1 MKRASGLILVL
12 SFSVLWLGCAG
23 DTSSNTSSSTS
34 TPTPALLAISPTTT
48 QPGGSDFTLTA
59 TGTNF
64 VPASGG
70 QCGSEICFNH
80 SLRETTFVNSTQLT
94 ATVPAA
100 LIAQGG
106 TVPVFIVSNCEVTS
120 NTLTFN
126 IGPCTLGVTGRAS
139 VDSSGAQS
147 TGASEEPDI
156 SGNGRFVMFDSD
168 AADLVTG
175 DTNGA
180 QDIFLRDTCLGATG
194 CTPSTIRVSV
204 DSAGAQGNGNSGTA
218 SSTDDA
224 DASVNDDGRFVVFR
238 SEATNLVTG
247 DTNGTTDVFL
257 RDTCIGAMSCTPS
270 TIRVSVDSGG
280 AEGNGFSGNPSISS
294 SGRFMVFESLAD
306 NLVTGDTNFAND
318 IFLRDTCIGALV
330 CTPSTIRVSVSSGG
344 VEANFDSD
352 GPRVSGTG
360 RFVAFQSLADNL
372 VASDGNVTSDAF
384 LRDTCIGA
392 MSCTPSTIRVSVTT
406 GGVEGN
412 GFSEE
417 AFLSDDGRFV
427 TFGSFSTNLVTGDT
441 NGASDVFQRDTCI
454 GAMSCTPSTI
464 AVSVS
469 TGGALGNL
477 DSFSGRMNAS
487 GRFVAYD
494 SDATNLVTGDTNG
507 VFDVFLRDTCAGVT
521 GCTPSTIRVSVDS
534 SGTQGNMESVDP
546 FISDNGAVVVFH
558 SDATNLV
565 SGDTNGTRDIFVTTT
580 CF

>member
-1 MKRASGLILVL
+1 MKRAAGLVL
-12 SFSVLWLGCAG
+12 VLTFSVLWLGCAG
-23 DTSSNTSSSTS
+23 DSSSSSSTS
-34 TPTPALLAISPTTT
+34 TPTPTLISISPTTAS
-48 QPGGSDFTLTA
+48 PGGSSFTMTA

-64 VPASGG
+64 IPPSGG
-70 QCGSEICFNH
+70 QCGSEICFNG
-80 SLRETTFVNSTQLT
+80 SLQSTTFVDSTQIT
-94 ATVPAA
+94 ATIPAA

-106 TVPVFIVSNCEVTS
+106 LVPVFIVSNCEVAS

-139 VDSSGAQS
+139 VDTSGAQA

-156 SGNGRFVMFDSD
+156 SGNGRFVIFDSD

-175 DTNGA
+175 DTNVA
-180 QDIFLRDTCLGATG
+180 QDIFLRDTCFGVTG

-204 DSAGAQGNGNSGTA
+204 DSGGAQGNGNSGTA
-218 SSTDDA
+218 SASDDA

-247 DTNGTTDVFL
+247 DGNGTTDVFL
-257 RDTCIGAMSCTPS
+257 RDTCIGATSCTPS
-270 TIRVSVDSGG
+270 TIRVSVDSSG

-318 IFLRDTCIGALV
+318 IFLRDTCIGATS
-330 CTPSTIRVSVSSGG
+330 CTPSTIRVSESTGG
-344 VEANFDSD
+344 TEGNLSSD

-372 VASDGNVTSDAF
+372 VTGDGNVTSDAF
-384 LRDTCIGA
+384 LRDTCMGA
-392 MSCTPSTIRVSVTT
+392 TSCTPSTIRLSVTT
-406 GGVEGN
+406 GGLEGN

-417 AFLSDDGRFV
+417 AFVSDGGRFV
-427 TFGSFSTNLVTGDT
+427 TFGSFSTNLVPGDT
-441 NGASDVFQRDTCI
+441 NGASDVFLRDTCI

-477 DSFSGRMNAS
+477 DSFAGRINAT

-507 VFDVFLRDTCAGVT
+507 FFDVFLRDTCAGVT
-521 GCTPSTIRVSVDS
+521 GCTPSTIRLSVDS
-534 SGTQGNMESVDP
+534 SGAQGNAGSADP
-546 FISDNGAVVVFH
+546 FLSDNGAVAVFH
-558 SDATNLV
+558 SDSTNLV
-565 SGDTNGTRDIFVTTT
+565 SGDTNGTSDVFITTT